1 MNRELKRISIV
12 IFAMFMALLVAL
24 SYIQVVDTD
33 ILADDGRNTRI
44 LYDSYKAKRGP
55 ILVQGQAIAV
65 SVPVDDD
72 YRYQRT
78 YPNPLLYAQTT
89 GYFSINQGITG
100 IESAMNSFLSGT
112 SSSQFL
118 DQLNAILTNRPITGA
133 SVALTLNAKV
143 QQTAWDAMGSYQGA
157 VIVTEVETGKV
168 IAMVSKPAYD
178 PNLLASHN
186 ADTVISTYDKLLA
199 DPTNPLVNRTIGGKM
214 NPPGSVFKL
223 VMVAAALES
232 GKYTPESTFPNPSRL
247 RLPQTDSW
255 IRNSSGGT
263 CGPGETVTLAT
274 ALRLSCNIPFA
285 ELGMQLGGKAILD
298 QAEKFGFDK
307 SFEIPLK
314 VEASSFPQVLDEPQT
329 ALASFG
335 QFDVRA
341 TPLQIA
347 MVSMAIA
354 NGGKLQHPD
363 LIESVTSVDGKPLKT
378 FAAKTFGQPISA
390 QTAATITQM
399 MVNGV
404 NNGAASN
411 AKISGVAVAGK
422 TGTAENGSNDPYT
435 LWFTG
440 FAPADGAHKYA
451 VTVLVENG
459 GGMGKNGYGNL
470 IAAPV
475 AKRVLEAVLNK

>member
-1 MNRELKRISIV
+1 MNRELKRVSLV
-12 IFAMFMALLVAL
+12 LFGMFMALLLAL
-24 SYIQVVDTD
+24 SYIQVVGADTM
-33 ILADDGRNTRI
+33 AADGRNTRV

-55 ILVQGQAIAV
+55 ILVQGVPIAD
-65 SVPVDDD
+65 SVAVDDD

-78 YPNPLLYAQTT
+78 YLQPLLYAQTT
-89 GYFSINQGITG
+89 GYFSINQGMTG
-100 IESAMNSFLSGT
+100 IESAMNSYLSGT
-112 SSSQFL
+112 NNMQFI
-118 DQLNAILTNRPITGA
+118 DQLNAILTGRPVTGA
-133 SVALTLNAKV
+133 SVGLTLNAKA
-143 QQTAWDAMGSYQGA
+143 QKAAWDAMAKYQGA
-157 VIVTEVETGKV
+157 VILIEVDTGK
-168 IAMVSKPAYD
+168 ILAMVSKPSYN
-178 PNLLASHN
+178 PNTLSSHDAN
-186 ADTVISTYDKLLA
+186 TVIDGYEKLIK
-199 DPTNPLVNRTIGGKM
+199 DPANPLVNRAIDGKQ

-223 VMVAAALES
+223 VMVSTALES
-232 GKYTPESTFPNPSRL
+232 GKYTPESRFPNPSRL
-247 RLPQTDSW
+247 RLPGTDSW
-255 IRNSSGGT
+255 ISNSSGTT
-263 CGPGETVTLAT
+263 CGPGATVTLAD

-285 ELGMQLGGKAILD
+285 ELGMQLGGKAILT
-298 QAEKFGFDK
+298 QAEKFGFNTTFD
-307 SFEIPLK
+307 IPMRAA
-314 VEASSFPQVLDEPQT
+314 ASTFPEVLDEPQT

-347 MVSMAIA
+347 MVSASIA
-354 NGGKLQHPD
+354 NGGKLMYPNVVD
-363 LIESVTSVDGKPLKT
+363 SVTSADGKPIQT
-378 FAAKTFGQPISA
+378 FAPRLYGQPISA

-422 TGTAENGSNDPYT
+422 TGTAENGSDPNT

-440 FAPADGAHKYA
+440 FAPADGPHKYA

>member
-1 MNRELKRISIV
+1 MNRELKRVSIV
-12 IFAMFMALLVAL
+12 IFGMFMALLLAL

-33 ILADDGRNTRI
+33 VLASDGRNTRI

-55 ILVQGQAIAV
+55 IVVQGATIAE
-65 SVPVDDD
+65 SKPVTDD

-78 YPNPLLYAQTT
+78 YPLPLIYAQTT
-89 GYFSINQGITG
+89 GYFSLNQGITG
-100 IESAMNSFLSGT
+100 IESAMNSYLSGT
-112 SSSQFL
+112 SGSQFL
-118 DQLNAILTNRPITGA
+118 DQLNAILTNRPVTGA
-133 SVALTLNAKV
+133 TVTLTLQDKV
-143 QQTAWDAMGSYQGA
+143 QKAAWDAMGDYQGA
-157 VIVTEVETGKV
+157 VVVTEVDTGKV
-168 IAMVSKPAYD
+168 VAMVSKPSYD

-186 ADTVISTYDKLLA
+186 SDTVIAAYNKLLK
-199 DPTNPLVNRTIGGKM
+199 DPTNPLINRALGGKM

-223 VMVAAALES
+223 VMVSAALES

-247 RLPQTDSW
+247 QLPGTDSW
-255 IRNSSGGT
+255 IKNSSGTT
-263 CGPGETVTLAT
+263 CGPGPTVTLAN

-298 QAEKFGFDK
+298 QAEKFGFN
-307 SFEIPLK
+307 STFQIPLR
-314 VEASSFPQVLDEPQT
+314 VEASTFPQVLDEPQT

-354 NGGKLQHPD
+354 NGGKLMYPN
-363 LIESVTSVDGKPLKT
+363 LIESVTSADLKPIQKFT
-378 FAAKTFGQPISA
+378 AKTYGQPISA

-451 VTVLVENG
+451 ITVLVENG

>member
-1 MNRELKRISIV
+1 VNKELKRVSIV
-12 IFAMFMALLVAL
+12 IFVMFMALLIAL

-33 ILADDGRNTRI
+33 VLASDGRNTRI
-44 LYDSYKAKRGP
+44 LYDSYKAKRGA
-55 ILVQGQAIAV
+55 ILIQGGTIAE
-65 SVPVDDD
+65 SRPVADD

-78 YPNPLLYAQTT
+78 YLQPLMYAQTT
-89 GYFSINQGITG
+89 GYFSLNQGITG
-100 IESAMNSFLSGT
+100 IESAMNSYLSGT
-112 SSSQFL
+112 SGSQFL
-118 DQLNAILTNRPITGA
+118 DQLNALLTNRPVTGA
-133 SVALTLNAKV
+133 SVMLTLNAKV
-143 QQTAWDAMGSYQGA
+143 QQAAWDAMGDYQGA
-157 VIVTEVETGKV
+157 VVAVEVDTGKV
-168 IAMVSKPAYD
+168 VAMVSKPSYD

-186 ADTVISTYDKLLA
+186 SDTVIAAYDKLLK
-199 DPTNPLVNRTIGGKM
+199 DPTNPLINRALGGRM

-223 VMVAAALES
+223 VMVSAALES
-232 GKYTPESTFPNPSRL
+232 GKFTPESTFPNPSRL
-247 RLPQTDSW
+247 RLPGTDSW
-255 IRNSSGGT
+255 IKNSSGGT
-263 CGPGETVTLAT
+263 CGPGATVTLAN

-298 QAEKFGFDK
+298 QAEKFGFNS
-307 SFEIPLK
+307 SFQIPLK
-314 VEASSFPQVLDEPQT
+314 VEASTFPQVLDEPQT

-354 NGGKLQHPD
+354 NGGKLMYPN
-363 LIESVTSVDGKPLKT
+363 LIDSVTSADLKPIQKFT
-378 FAAKTFGQPISA
+378 AKTYGQPISA

-440 FAPADGAHKYA
+440 FAPADGPHKYA

>member
-354 NGGKLQHPD
+354 NGGKLQYPD